1 MPALEELLAAAKARK
16 ALKEKGTPLSVFL
29 LLISRGD
36 PKDLAYTVAFLF
48 RWLEPIVAPPEV
60 KPRDLTIWECNPEL
74 QYIKN
79 WTGIPLSV
87 IYDVGKDIKWPKYPW

>member
-1 MPALEELLAAAKARK
+1 MPTLEELLAAAKARR

-36 PKDLAYTVAFLF
+36 PKDLTYTIAFLSQ
-48 RWLEPIVAPPEV
+48 WLAPIVAPPEI
-60 KPRDLTIWECNPEL
+60 KPRDLTVWEYAPVL
-74 QYIKN
+74 QSIKN

-87 IYDVGKDIKWPKYPW
+87 IYDVGKDIKWPKFPW

>member
-1 MPALEELLAAAKARK
+1 MPTLEELLAAAKARR

-36 PKDLAYTVAFLF
+36 PKDLTYTIAFLSQ
-48 RWLEPIVAPPEV
+48 WLAPIVAPPEI
-60 KPRDLTIWECNPEL
+60 KPRDLTVWEYAPVL
-74 QYIKN
+74 QSIKN

>member
-1 MPALEELLAAAKARK
+1 MPTLEELLAAAKARR

-36 PKDLAYTVAFLF
+36 PKDLTYTIAFLSQ
-48 RWLEPIVAPPEV
+48 WLAPIVAPPEI
-60 KPRDLTIWECNPEL
+60 KPRDLTVWEYALVL
-74 QYIKN
+74 QSIKN

-87 IYDVGKDIKWPKYPW
+87 IYDVGKDIKWPKFPW

>member
-1 MPALEELLAAAKARK
+1 MPTLEELLAAAKARR

-36 PKDLAYTVAFLF
+36 PKDLTYTIAFLSQ
-48 RWLEPIVAPPEV
+48 WLAPIVAPPEI
-60 KPRDLTIWECNPEL
+60 KPRDLTMWECVPML

-87 IYDVGKDIKWPKYPW
+87 IYDVGKDIKWQKFPW